1 LQLKPDQNY
10 HQQAVAV
17 FDKYAQKYLD
27 TYQNVPTYL
36 ASYDAF
42 LPFIPFQTGQVLEL
56 GCGTGMISKYLVS
69 KGTKHQITLTDLSAA
84 MLQIAAQEVPAA
96 KTCLLD
102 ARYPKALN
110 QSFDGIVAGF
120 VLPYIQAEEAVL
132 WFKELA
138 ACLVPNGA
146 LYISYLQADPSESG
160 YKRSSDKQ
168 SGCFQ
173 FFYQL
178 PWIEQQLMQ
187 AGFTVHIGADTS
199 PSPDTDPKQVYVI
212 ATRTQ

>member
-1 LQLKPDQNY
+1 MKPDKNY

-42 LPFIPFQTGQVLEL
+42 LPLIPCQTGQVLEL
-56 GCGTGMISKYLVS
+56 GCGTGMISRYLIAQNV
-69 KGTKHQITLTDLSAA
+69 THQFLLTDLSPA
-84 MLQIAAQEVPAA
+84 MIHIAAQEVPTA

-102 ARYPKALN
+102 ARYPKSLN
-110 QSFDGIVAGF
+110 QLFDGIVAGF
-120 VLPYIQAEEAVL
+120 VLPYINPQEAVL

-138 ACLVPNGA
+138 ACIVPNGA

-160 YKRSSDKQ
+160 YKLSSDKQ

-173 FFYQL
+173 FYYQL
-178 PWIEQQLMQ
+178 EWLQQALTQ
-187 AGFTVHIGADTS
+187 AGFDIKHAADTS
-199 PSPDTDPKQVYVI
+199 PSPDEIPRQMYIV
-212 ATRTQ
+212 ATRAQ